1 MRPHQPKVAH
11 PCQSPQKSS
20 PEESLISDLTRVGM
34 VRICS
39 SSAVAVLP
47 DDGGEVDVHDRS
59 ARVCAA
65 DLVEPDRCEHG
76 RGASKER

>member
-1 MRPHQPKVAH
+1 MRYRQPNVAR

-20 PEESLISDLTRVGM
+20 PTESLISDLTRVGM

-59 ARVCAA
+59 ARVCLA
-65 DLVEPDRCEHG
+65 DLVKPDCCEHG
-76 RGASKER
+76 RDASKER